1 MIITIEDK
9 QFDTKDITQLYPAAV
24 VKTGHEDETTQM
36 SLEWI
41 DLESKGKVEI
51 VGYGVFVN
59 LGEEEKYSFVF
70 DTREEMDTD
79 TDVEN
84 ILMKYLKQR
93 EDAKIQFS
101 DAGRNDLVEKEDA
114 EIAIV
119 KVYLPE
125 PMNDEELESVLKGVI
140 ASVDAQS
147 MKDMGKVM
155 GAAKSAIGSR
165 ADGGRI
171 NQMVKKL
178 LS

>member
-1 MIITIEDK
+1 
-9 QFDTKDITQLYPAAV
+9 
-24 VKTGHEDETTQM
+24 M
-36 SLEWI
+36 SLKDQIKSDIKDAMRAKEV
-41 DLESKGKVEI
+41 LKR
-51 VGYGVFVN
+51 
-59 LGEEEKYSFVF
+59 
-70 DTREEMDTD
+70 DTLRNIQAAIKQIEVDERRDVTD
-79 TDVEN
+79 TDVES

-93 EDAKIQFS
+93 EDAKIQFA

-125 PMNDEELESVLKGVI
+125 PMDDAELEGVLKDVI
-140 ASVDAQS
+140 AAVGAQS